1 MTAQI
6 GETLHY
12 RGESLTMA
20 TEPLESYF
28 AMGGAHPGFAANS
41 TALHRGYV
49 GSWEITRE
57 RLYLVELTATLDGG
71 MPASLESIFPGVPGS
86 RVRPLVLRHPAYPAG
101 QAAALRPRGL
111 PECVRARPDA
121 RDRKGRRPAHM
132 GAGRT
137 CTGTSGDSAATGEGS
152 R

>member
-71 MPASLESIFPGVPGS
+71 MPASLESIFPGFPD
-86 RVRPLVLRHPAYPAG
+86 RVFAHWYCGTLRIPQGKRLRYVHGGYLSEYERDLMLEIEKGVVLRTW
-101 QAAALRPRGL
+101 
-111 PECVRARPDA
+111 VRDNV
-121 RDRKGRRPAHM
+121 
-132 GAGRT
+132 
-137 CTGTSGDSAATGEGS
+137 TGTSGDSAATGEGS